1 MLQRAKAKSLDECLE
16 IIDDWKSSQLPI
28 SEYCRQKSIP
38 LSSFRNYQQKVI
50 KEADQ
55 PKLQEKFKEIEFSA
69 ESSPQRSKTA
79 PCSEMTVN
87 FGANIN
93 VILKPGFNHE
103 EFSKVVQV
111 LSGVL
116 C

>member
-1 MLQRAKAKSLDECLE
+1 MPKGIPAKSIDECSQ
-16 IIDDWKSSQLPI
+16 IINDWKSSGLLIP
-28 SEYCRQKSIP
+28 EYCRKNNIP
-38 LSSFRNYQQKVI
+38 LISFRKYQQKVI

-55 PKLQEKFKEIEFSA
+55 LDLQTKFEEIEFSA
-69 ESSPQRSKTA
+69 ESSPQNLKTA
-79 PCSEMTVN
+79 LCSEMTVS
-87 FGANIN
+87 FGGN
-93 VILKPGFNHE
+93 VNVTLKPGFNQD